1 MQMTNILSTTIDSI
15 GYNNKTSSLRIN
27 FKNMTVYEY
36 SDVPSNVYA
45 DLMRASSKGR
55 YVKANISER
64 YSSRKNK
71 ITLNEKEQE

>member
-1 MQMTNILSTTIDSI
+1 MQMTNVLSTTIDSI
-15 GYNNKTSSLRIN
+15 GYNDKTLALRIN

-55 YVKANISER
+55 YAKANIYER
-64 YSSRKNK
+64 YSSRK
-71 ITLNEKEQE
+71 TR